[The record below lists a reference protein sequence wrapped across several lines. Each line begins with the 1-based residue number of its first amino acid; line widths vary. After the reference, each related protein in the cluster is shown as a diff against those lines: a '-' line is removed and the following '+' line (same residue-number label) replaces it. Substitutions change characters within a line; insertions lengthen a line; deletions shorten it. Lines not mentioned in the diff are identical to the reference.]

1 MKVNYITKEDM
12 PKRKYTKWVALLTE
26 FTRSDVIEVME
37 IDPETLTNKQLFAAA
52 NNIRRTVKS
61 MGLPVKVHKYG
72 SKIYLERVI

>member
-12 PKRKYTKWVALLTE
+12 PKRKYTKWVTLLTE
-26 FTRSDVIEVME
+26 FTRSNAEVME
-37 IDPETLTNKQLFAAA
+37 IDPETLTNEQLFATA

-72 SKIYLERVI
+72 SKIYLEKVI